1 MIIETEIQAEVEALK
16 ARFPETK
23 SLYREVCALLFFRH
37 GITPTANKLYQFV
50 RKGSMSAPSDALTHF
65 WEELRGKAQVQIDH
79 PDLPDA
85 LKATTA
91 EAMQV
96 LWVQATELARGET
109 QVLRVEAKA
118 EVQAAQQEQ
127 LREHQRAEIASA
139 QIVTL
144 QESLDAASAALRA
157 RDLDLEEERRSHAA
171 TTGRSQELQRQIS
184 ELQGQLERARSDFS
198 IELEKGRQAIA
209 SADVRAAGAQ
219 RHALMEVEQERMA
232 RARLEK
238 QAESLRSQLVELE
251 GKRSTQEAESAA
263 TKARLQTELDAAR
276 LEVRGQADVIERHG
290 LAMTQ
295 AQQQLAAAQQEAVQH
310 KTEAQTLRALVAQFR
325 PTEKVERSKKGKAT

>member
-1 MIIETEIQAEVEALK
+1 MSIETEIQAEVEALK

-23 SLYREVCALLFFRH
+23 SLYREVCALLFFRY

-50 RKGSMSAPSDALTHF
+50 RKGSMSAPSDALIRF

-85 LKATTA
+85 LKAATA

-96 LWVQATELARGET
+96 LWVQATELARGEA

-127 LREHQRAEIASA
+127 QREHQRAESAIA
-139 QIVTL
+139 QIATL
-144 QESLDAASAALRA
+144 QESLDAASTALRA

-171 TTGRSQELQRQIS
+171 TAGRSQELQRQIS
-184 ELQGQLERARSDFS
+184 QLQGQLERARSDFS
-198 IELEKGRQAIA
+198 IELDKGRQAIA
-209 SADVRAAGAQ
+209 SADARAAGAQ

-232 RARLEK
+232 RGRLEK
-238 QAESLRSQLVELE
+238 QTEALRSQLVDLE
-251 GKRSTQEAESAA
+251 GKRSTLEAESAGA
-263 TKARLQTELDAAR
+263 KARLQAELDAAR
-276 LEVRGQADVIERHG
+276 LEVREQADVIERHG
-290 LAMTQ
+290 QEM
-295 AQQQLAAAQQEAVQH
+295 AQVQRLLAAVQQEAFQY

-325 PTEKVERSKKGKAT
+325 PTEKVERSKKAKAP

>member
-1 MIIETEIQAEVEALK
+1 MSIEAEIQTEVEALK
-16 ARFPETK
+16 GRFPETK
-23 SLYREVCALLFFRH
+23 ALYREVCALLFFRH

-79 PDLPDA
+79 PDLPDT
-85 LKATTA
+85 LKAATA

-109 QVLRVEAKA
+109 QVLRMEAKA

-127 LREHQRAEIASA
+127 LREHQRAEIATA
-139 QIVTL
+139 QIATL
-144 QESLDAASAALRA
+144 QDGLNAASAALRT
-157 RDLDLEEERRSHAA
+157 RDLELEEERRSHAA
-171 TTGRSQELQRQIS
+171 TAGRSQELQRQIS

-198 IELEKGRQAIA
+198 IELDKGRQAIA
-209 SADVRAAGAQ
+209 AADERAAGAQ

-238 QAESLRSQLVELE
+238 QAEALRGQLVDLE
-251 GKRSTQEAESAA
+251 GKRSTQEAASAA
-263 TKARLQTELDAAR
+263 AKARLQAELDAAR
-276 LEVRGQADVIERHG
+276 LEICGQTDAIVRHEQAAQQV
-290 LAMTQ
+290 
-295 AQQQLAAAQQEAVQH
+295 QQQLAAAQQEAVQH
-310 KTEAQTLRALVAQFR
+310 KTEAQTLRSLVAQFG
-325 PTEKVERSKKGKAT
+325 PTAKAERSKKGKAT

>member
-50 RKGSMSAPSDALTHF
+50 RKGSMSAPSDALSHF

-79 PDLPDA
+79 PNLPDA
-85 LKATTA
+85 LKAATA

-144 QESLDAASAALRA
+144 QESLDVASSALRS

-171 TTGRSQELQRQIS
+171 TAGRSQELQRQIS
-184 ELQGQLERARSDFS
+184 EMQGQLERARSDFS

-209 SADVRAAGAQ
+209 SADERAAGAQ
-219 RHALMEVEQERMA
+219 RHAFMEVEQERMA

-276 LEVRGQADVIERHG
+276 LEVRGQADVIERHR

-295 AQQQLAAAQQEAVQH
+295 AQQQLAAAQQVAVQH

>member
-1 MIIETEIQAEVEALK
+1 MSIETEIQAEVEALK
-16 ARFPETK
+16 ERFPETK

-50 RKGSMSAPSDALTHF
+50 RKGSMSAPSDALIRF

-85 LKATTA
+85 LKAATA

-118 EVQAAQQEQ
+118 EVQAAQQEH
-127 LREHQRAEIASA
+127 LLEHQRAESAIA
-139 QIVTL
+139 QIAAL
-144 QESLDAASAALRA
+144 QESLHAASAALRS

-171 TTGRSQELQRQIS
+171 TAGRSQELQRQIS

-198 IELEKGRQAIA
+198 IELDKTRQAIA
-209 SADVRAAGAQ
+209 SADERAAGAQ

-238 QAESLRSQLVELE
+238 QAEALRGQLVDLD
-251 GKRSTQEAESAA
+251 GKRSTQEAASAA
-263 TKARLQTELDAAR
+263 AKARLQAELDAAR
-276 LEVRGQADVIERHG
+276 LEIRGQADVIERHG
-290 LAMTQ
+290 QAMTQ
-295 AQQQLAAAQQEAVQH
+295 TQQQLAAAQQEAVQH

-325 PTEKVERSKKGKAT
+325 PTEKVERSKKGKAA